1 MAEQHN
7 DQVRVPRGILI
18 AAFTLITV
26 TTAAVALFRI
36 AGMEPVAQVPA
47 PEDTVETRDLRF
59 EDQPD
64 GVIAV
69 YELEDGDSERIIH
82 VIEPGTGNF
91 IRGVL
96 RSLARARRAAN
107 VGTEYPFQLSL
118 QADGKIFLEDPA
130 TGQRIYVQAFGPAN
144 VESFKTLLTSE
155 GIQ

>member
-1 MAEQHN
+1 MAEEHTH
-7 DQVRVPRGILI
+7 QVRVPRGILI
-18 AAFTLITV
+18 AALILITV
-26 TTAAVALFRI
+26 TTAAVGLFRI

-47 PEDTVETRDLRF
+47 PENTVETRDLRF

-69 YELEDGDSERIIH
+69 YELEDGDSERMIH

-91 IRGVL
+91 IRGIL

-107 VGTEYPFQLSL
+107 VGTEYPFQLIM
-118 QADGKIFLEDPA
+118 QADGKILMEDPA

-155 GIQ
+155 GI